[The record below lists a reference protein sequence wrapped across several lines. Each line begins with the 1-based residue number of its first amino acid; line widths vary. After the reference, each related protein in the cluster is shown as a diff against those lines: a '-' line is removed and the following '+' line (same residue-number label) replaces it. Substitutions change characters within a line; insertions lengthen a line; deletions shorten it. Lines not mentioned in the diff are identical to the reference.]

1 MANKIET
8 VTIKKGDT
16 LSKIAKNYNTDVDK
30 IMEMNKDT
38 IKNKNL
44 IYEGQQIK
52 ISNEIETVD
61 LLPKAEL
68 KSPLGVNTV
77 GPTNSRDMSYVAQ
90 TKAINDFSNKANHT
104 THEDVIA
111 RETAQAMSN
120 KQTEGSS
127 RTIDI
132 HVAHLVKPDA
142 FSFKHEDSNILA
154 AKAKNMGFTDDQILI
169 AIGISRWETGN
180 YQHLAGGFN
189 YGGVTGK
196 GDAGSFKQYANY
208 STKDIGMD
216 AFLNN
221 LKKNYFDQGY
231 SSVEGMA
238 RKYLGYDDTSNW
250 IKGVKGC
257 IEKGGIYKA

>member
-8 VTIKKGDT
+8 ITIKKGDT
-16 LSKIAKNYNTDVDK
+16 LSKIAKEYNKSVDE
-30 IMEMNKDT
+30 IMEMNKGT

-61 LLPKAEL
+61 ILPQAEL

-77 GPTNSRDMSYVAQ
+77 GSNNRDMSYSAQ
-90 TKAINDFSNKANHT
+90 AKAINEVKNNQV
-104 THEDVIA
+104 THEEVIA
-111 RETAQAMSN
+111 RETKAAMSN
-120 KQTEGSS
+120 NPENGTT

-132 HVAHLVKPDA
+132 HIEPNYKPEA
-142 FSFKHEDSNILA
+142 FNFKHEDSNILA

-196 GDAGSFKQYANY
+196 GDAGSFEGYAKY

-216 AFLNN
+216 AYLDN
-221 LKKNYFDQGY
+221 LKRNYFDMGY
-231 SSVEGMA
+231 NSVDGMA
-238 RKYLGYDDTSNW
+238 RKYLGYDATSHW
-250 IKGVKGC
+250 ISGVKGC
-257 IEKGGIYKA
+257 MEKGGLYKA